1 MQIDPAFRHPG
12 VVLSIVTL
20 AGVAGISLFS
30 LAAERQ
36 RVDALEGGRTQMLAE
51 LARSNTQ
58 IRDISARL
66 DSLAAEAASSQR
78 ASSPTPAAARRAN
91 PSRSRPSR
99 SPSEDVRLQNL
110 QSQIV
115 RQQKEL
121 AQTRDEMAKNHENLQ
136 GALNTTRDDLQGK
149 LNSARDELSGS
160 IAKNHDELI
169 VLQKRGERNYYEFTL
184 AKSKDLRRI
193 GPVSLALR
201 KSDTKR
207 KNFNV
212 DMLVE
217 DNRLAKKNVNLYEP
231 VWINLADRPQPVEIV
246 VNFIGKNEV
255 KGYVSEPKYKRSDL
269 AESVPSPVSGQT
281 QLSNR

>member
-12 VVLSIVTL
+12 VVLSIAAL

-51 LARSNTQ
+51 LARSNSQ

-66 DSLAAEAASSQR
+66 DSLAAEASSQR
-78 ASSPTPAAARRAN
+78 ASSPTPAATRRAN

-99 SPSEDVRLQNL
+99 SPSEDARLQNL

-121 AQTRDEMAKNHENLQ
+121 AQTREEMAKGHENLQ

-217 DNRLAKKNVNLYEP
+217 DNKLAKKNVNLYEP
-231 VWINLADRPQPVEIV
+231 VWINLTDRPQPVEIV

-269 AESVPSPVSGQT
+269 AESVPSPVPGQT